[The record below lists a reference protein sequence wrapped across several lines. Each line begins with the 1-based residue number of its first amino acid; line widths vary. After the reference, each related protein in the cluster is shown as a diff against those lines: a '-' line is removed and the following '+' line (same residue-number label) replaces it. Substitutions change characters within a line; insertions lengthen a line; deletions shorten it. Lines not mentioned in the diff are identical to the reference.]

1 MIRKKISSKK
11 NKNGIAGGQRV
22 YVLTAAVIILGIVVL
37 IRLYV
42 LQVLAF
48 SKYRALAD
56 GQHKVFSELT
66 AKRGEIYLKD
76 GEDKYPLAVNKDYS
90 MVYIEPRII
99 SNRDEVVNSLSQ
111 ILGINKEDLEAK
123 FSNPK
128 SMFKIIKHK
137 ISPDEVE
144 KIKALKFDG
153 VKVTTETLRY
163 YPGSELASQIVG
175 FVGSD
180 GKKTAGRYGIESFW
194 EKELRGK
201 NGSLSQER
209 DSMGRWMSITDRNIV
224 PAEDGVDLV
233 LTIDVTVQYEIEKML
248 KKTVEKHSADEGT
261 VIVQDPETGRIL
273 AMANYPNFNVNEFNK
288 VENMKVFSNSAV
300 SSAYEPGSVF
310 KVFTLA
316 TGIDVGVISPST
328 TYVDSGFVKKSGYTI
343 KNSDEKAHGVQTMT
357 EVLDKSLNTGVIFAE
372 KLIGNKR
379 FGNYVKKF
387 GFGKGSGVELPNEAG
402 GDIRNLKN
410 PRRDIEFYT
419 TAYGQGITTT
429 PLQLVNAYSVIA
441 NGGILMKPQIVE
453 KIIYP
458 NGKEKNIEPE
468 KERRIIKES
477 TAEQM
482 KKMLQSVV
490 VNGHGKRAAVPGYNV
505 GGKTGTA
512 QVVNPGTKGYE
523 EGFTIGSFIGIA
535 PVEKP
540 RFTVLVKIVNP
551 KDVQWAESS
560 AAPAFGEVMK
570 FLLNYYN
577 VEPVRN
583 INKK

>member
-1 MIRKKISSKK
+1 MIRKKTISGK
-11 NKNGIAGGQRV
+11 NKDELIGSQRI
-22 YVLTAAVIILGIVVL
+22 YVLTATVIILGMVVL
-37 IRLYV
+37 TRLYV

-48 SKYRALAD
+48 SKYRALAE
-56 GQHKVFSELT
+56 GQHKVFRELT
-66 AKRGEIYLKD
+66 AKRGEIFLKSD
-76 GEDKYPLAVNKDYS
+76 EGKYPLAVNKDYS

-99 SNRDEVVNSLSQ
+99 DNRDEVVDRLSQ
-111 ILGINKEDLEAK
+111 ILGISKEDLEAK

-128 SMFKIIKHK
+128 SMFKIVKHK
-137 ISPDEVE
+137 ISSDEVE

-153 VKVTTETLRY
+153 VKITTETLRY
-163 YPGSELASQIVG
+163 YPGSELASQIIG
-175 FVGSD
+175 FVGSN
-180 GKKTAGRYGIESFW
+180 GKKIVGRYGIESFW

-233 LTIDVTVQYEIEKML
+233 LTIDATVQYEIEKML

-261 VIVQDPETGRIL
+261 VIVQDPETGKIL

-288 VENMKVFSNSAV
+288 VEDMKVFSNSAV
-300 SSAYEPGSVF
+300 TSAYEPGSVF
-310 KVFTLA
+310 KAFTLA
-316 TGIDVGVISPST
+316 TGIDTGVISPST
-328 TYVDSGFVKKSGYTI
+328 TYVDNGFVKKSGYTI

-357 EVLDKSLNTGVIFAE
+357 EVLEKSLNTGVIFVE

-379 FGNYVKKF
+379 FGDYVKKF
-387 GFGKGSGVELPNEAG
+387 GFGKDSGVELPNEAG

-429 PLQLVNAYSVIA
+429 PLQLVDAYSAIA

-458 NGKEKNIEPE
+458 DGKEKNIEP
-468 KERRIIKES
+468 KRERRVIKEG
-477 TAEQM
+477 TAKQM
-482 KKMLQSVV
+482 QKMLQSVV
-490 VNGHGKRAAVPGYNV
+490 TNGHGKRAAVSGYNV

-512 QVVNPGTKGYE
+512 QVVKPGTKGYE

-535 PVEKP
+535 PIEKP

-560 AAPAFGEVMK
+560 AAPAFGEIMK

-577 VEPVRN
+577 VEPMKN
-583 INKK
+583 IDEK

>member
-1 MIRKKISSKK
+1 MIRKKTISGK
-11 NKNGIAGGQRV
+11 NKDELIGSQRI
-22 YVLTAAVIILGIVVL
+22 YVLTATVIILGMVVL
-37 IRLYV
+37 TRLYV

-48 SKYRALAD
+48 SKYRALAE
-56 GQHKVFSELT
+56 GQHKVFRELT
-66 AKRGEIYLKD
+66 AKRGEIFLKSD
-76 GEDKYPLAVNKDYS
+76 EGKYPLAVNKDYS

-99 SNRDEVVNSLSQ
+99 DNRDEVVDRLSQ
-111 ILGINKEDLEAK
+111 ILGISKEDLEAK

-128 SMFKIIKHK
+128 SMFKIVKHK
-137 ISPDEVE
+137 ISSDEVE

-153 VKVTTETLRY
+153 VKITTETLRY
-163 YPGSELASQIVG
+163 YPGSELASQIIG
-175 FVGSD
+175 FVGSN
-180 GKKTAGRYGIESFW
+180 GKKIVGRYGIEAFW

-233 LTIDVTVQYEIEKML
+233 LTIDATVQYEIEKML

-261 VIVQDPETGRIL
+261 VIVQDPETGKIL

-288 VENMKVFSNSAV
+288 VEDMKVFSNSAV
-300 SSAYEPGSVF
+300 TSAYEPGSVF
-310 KVFTLA
+310 KAFTLA
-316 TGIDVGVISPST
+316 TGIDIGVISPST
-328 TYVDSGFVKKSGYTI
+328 TYVDNGFVKKSGYTI

-357 EVLDKSLNTGVIFAE
+357 EVLEKSLNTGVIFVE

-379 FGNYVKKF
+379 FGDYVKKF
-387 GFGKGSGVELPNEAG
+387 GFGKDSGVELPNEAR

-429 PLQLVNAYSVIA
+429 PLQLVDAYSAIA

-458 NGKEKNIEPE
+458 DGKEKNIEP
-468 KERRIIKES
+468 KRERRVIKEG
-477 TAEQM
+477 TAKQM
-482 KKMLQSVV
+482 QKMLQSVV
-490 VNGHGKRAAVPGYNV
+490 TNGHGKRAAVSGYNV

-512 QVVNPGTKGYE
+512 QVVKPGTKGYE

-535 PVEKP
+535 PIEKP

-560 AAPAFGEVMK
+560 AAPAFGEIMK

-577 VEPVRN
+577 VEPMKN
-583 INKK
+583 IDEK